1 MHQAP
6 TFRSP
11 HALNL
16 YQRIADRTATT
27 CVIGLGYA
35 GLPLAIELGRT
46 GFRVVG
52 VDTDAGKRAVING
65 GYSDVPDVPDSA
77 VSDLVAVGR
86 LTALPAPAA
95 ADRLD
100 AIIICVPTPLRKTRD
115 PDLSYV
121 VSACH
126 AVEEQLRPG
135 MLVIL
140 ESTTYPG
147 TTDDLVRAILEESGL
162 TAGEDFFL
170 AFSPERIDP
179 GNQTWTIK
187 NVPKVV
193 GGLSPD
199 CSVLAGAL
207 YRTFVGE
214 VVQVRSPRTAE
225 MVKLLE
231 NTFRAVNIG
240 LVNEMA
246 LMCDRLGVDVWEVI
260 DAAASKPFGFMRF
273 YPGPGLG
280 GHCIPVDPF
289 YLSWKAREAGFE
301 ARFIDLA
308 GQVNAAMPGHVV
320 EVVADALGRRGIAL
334 TGAKVNLLGIAYK
347 AGVGDVRES
356 PALDVLAL
364 LARRGAV
371 VSYHDPFVPSI
382 DPNLLPAGLALE
394 STPLTQEWLGQ
405 ADCVVVLT
413 DHAVFD
419 YDAVVSACPLVVDT
433 RNAVKVAAPN
443 VVRLGAPVVADGGPP
458 ESPRLD

>member
-6 TFRSP
+6 AFQSP
-11 HALNL
+11 HAFNL
-16 YQRIADRTATT
+16 YQRIADRTATA

-35 GLPLAIELGRT
+35 GLPLAIALGRT
-46 GFRVVG
+46 GFRVIG
-52 VDTDAGKRAVING
+52 IDTDPRKRALING
-65 GYSDVPDVPDSA
+65 GCSDIPDVPDSA
-77 VSDLVAVGR
+77 VSDLVAAGR

-100 AIIICVPTPLRKTRD
+100 TIIICVPTPLRKTRD

-126 AVEEQLRPG
+126 AVKEHLRPG

-147 TTDDLVRAILEESGL
+147 TTDDLVRAILEESGF

-179 GNQTWTIK
+179 GNQTWTIN

-199 CSVLAGAL
+199 CSALAGAL

-231 NTFRAVNIG
+231 NTYRAVNIG
-240 LVNEMA
+240 MANEMA
-246 LMCDRLGVDVWEVI
+246 LMCDRIGVDVWEVI
-260 DAAASKPFGFMRF
+260 DAAASKPFGFMPF

-320 EVVADALGRRGIAL
+320 EIVADALGRRGVAL
-334 TGAKVNLLGIAYK
+334 TGARVNLMGIAYK

-371 VSYHDPFVPSI
+371 VSYHDPFVPRI

-394 STPLTQEWLGQ
+394 STPLTQEWLGE

-413 DHAVFD
+413 DHSVFD
-419 YDAVVSACPLVVDT
+419 YGAVVAAAPLVVDT
-433 RNAVKVAAPN
+433 RNAVKVVAPHI
-443 VVRLGAPVVADGGPP
+443 VRLGAPVATDGRPP
-458 ESPRLD
+458 PSPRLD